1 MKKLLM
7 CVTLI
12 CSACMV
18 SNAQNTSGK
27 CYRGFVDAGYVVGFG
42 DYESGRFVVNTIHG
56 SQFITSIFLSAGS
69 GLLVV
74 SKYETK
80 NIYVTVDIREAQV

>member
-27 CYRGFVDAGYVVGFG
+27 CYRGFVDAGYDVASVIM
-42 DYESGRFVVNTIHG
+42 T
-56 SQFITSIFLSAGS
+56 
-69 GLLVV
+69 LVV
-74 SKYETK
+74 S
-80 NIYVTVDIREAQV
+80 